1 MRDQCSP
8 CWLTTARDRELI
20 QMQHFCHNGDTICH
34 PNSSY
39 VNVDATI
46 MRCIF
51 TFPTVDVCRERRADS
66 VQAFVVHAKVARC
79 QRCWINY
86 FSCLKFRFCLTT
98 VSNIMI
104 IVNWCSGVA
113 CNWCVWL
120 DNGLI
125 LALIVMS
132 LCYFVGLDTQ
142 ATKKLDISLDSDRY
156 VHLHHISE
164 HSTLIM
170 LTKAFLSVVYNYK
183 CHCCTT
189 GNRII
194 RQETIGYSSAFPL
207 WIGIFTEFSLWI
219 CCCASI
225 FMVSRNA

>member
-51 TFPTVDVCRERRADS
+51 TFPTVDVCRERWADS

-79 QRCWINY
+79 QHCWINY

-125 LALIVMS
+125 LALIVMFVL
-132 LCYFVGLDTQ
+132 LCRLRHPGNKETRHQFGFRQVRPFASYFRTLYPDNAYKSIFVG
-142 ATKKLDISLDSDRY
+142 
-156 VHLHHISE
+156 
-164 HSTLIM
+164 
-170 LTKAFLSVVYNYK
+170 
-183 CHCCTT
+183 
-189 GNRII
+189 
-194 RQETIGYSSAFPL
+194 
-207 WIGIFTEFSLWI
+207 
-219 CCCASI
+219 SI
-225 FMVSRNA
+225 